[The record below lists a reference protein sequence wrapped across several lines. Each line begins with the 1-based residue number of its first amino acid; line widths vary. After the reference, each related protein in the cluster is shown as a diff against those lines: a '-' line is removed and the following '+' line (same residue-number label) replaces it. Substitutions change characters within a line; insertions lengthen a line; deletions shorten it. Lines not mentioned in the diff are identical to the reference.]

1 MKNNDER
8 EFKPIP
14 YIIGASIIL
23 IIGGIFLFA
32 EFKIKGTENALINA
46 TSATGAE
53 TSATTSNEVVADET
67 TVPQTATQKSTEKVT
82 EKITEKT
89 TEPPTEKPTE
99 EKTEKSTDKAEE
111 KEQATEI
118 VIVQVAPTQP
128 PQSIIIYEYGNQSVP
143 NQSVQNQYQYQPP
156 VENVEPATVYVP
168 TYTENDITLS
178 QNVIYVPLNSSS
190 SIEVIFPAGLSS
202 SGVDWSLDNN
212 KVINFSSADFNT
224 VTVVGKSR
232 GTTTVYAKPKG
243 YNVTLQCTVIVS

>member
-46 TSATGAE
+46 TSATEAE

-82 EKITEKT
+82 EKA
-89 TEPPTEKPTE
+89 TEPTTEKPTE
-99 EKTEKSTDKAEE
+99 EKTEKPTDKAEE
-111 KEQATEI
+111 KATEI

-128 PQSIIIYEYGNQSVP
+128 PQSIIIYEYDNQSVP
-143 NQSVQNQYQYQPP
+143 NQPVQNQYQPP

>member
-46 TSATGAE
+46 TSATEAE

-82 EKITEKT
+82 EKA
-89 TEPPTEKPTE
+89 TEPTTEKPTE
-99 EKTEKSTDKAEE
+99 EKTEKPTDKAEE
-111 KEQATEI
+111 KATEI

-128 PQSIIIYEYGNQSVP
+128 PQNIIIYEYDNQSVP
-143 NQSVQNQYQYQPP
+143 NQPVQNQYQPP
-156 VENVEPATVYVP
+156 IENVEPATVYVP

-224 VTVVGKSR
+224 VTVIGKSR

>member
-46 TSATGAE
+46 TSATGTE

-67 TVPQTATQKSTEKVT
+67 TVPQTATQKSTEEV
-82 EKITEKT
+82 TEKT
-89 TEPPTEKPTE
+89 TEPPTEKATE
-99 EKTEKSTDKAEE
+99 EKTEKSTYKAEE

-128 PQSIIIYEYGNQSVP
+128 PQSIIIYEYGNQSVS
-143 NQSVQNQYQYQPP
+143 NQSVQNQYQYQYQPP

-168 TYTENDITLS
+168 TCTENDITLS

>member
-46 TSATGAE
+46 TSATRAE
-53 TSATTSNEVVADET
+53 TSATTSNEMVADET
-67 TVPQTATQKSTEKVT
+67 TVPQTPTQKSTEKP
-82 EKITEKT
+82 TEKT

-143 NQSVQNQYQYQPP
+143 NQPVQNQYQPP
-156 VENVEPATVYVP
+156 VENVEPTTVYIP

>member
-67 TVPQTATQKSTEKVT
+67 TVPQTATQKTTEKVT
-82 EKITEKT
+82 EKVTEKA

-99 EKTEKSTDKAEE
+99 EKTEKPTDKAEE

-143 NQSVQNQYQYQPP
+143 SQPVQNQYQPP

-178 QNVIYVPLNSSS
+178 QNVIYVPLNSLS